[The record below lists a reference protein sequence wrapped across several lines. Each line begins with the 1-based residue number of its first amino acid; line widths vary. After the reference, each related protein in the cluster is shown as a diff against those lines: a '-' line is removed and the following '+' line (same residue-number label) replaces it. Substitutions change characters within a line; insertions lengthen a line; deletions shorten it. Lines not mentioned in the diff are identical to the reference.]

1 MLSTN
6 RTLVYSAMFGAAL
19 VLASCSSPDGTG
31 ESGGTP
37 QAAAAQHRFTVYFD
51 VGKSGLTPEARQ
63 VVAQA
68 IAEANQK

>member
-1 MLSTN
+1 MSPQSGKHDLTNLSI
-6 RTLVYSAMFGAAL
+6 RT
-19 VLASCSSPDGTG
+19 LASCSSPDGTG